1 MACKYNDSASH
12 RLGFRSDEIERTR
25 LNDIQHALEILSK
38 VEESC
43 MDFDTRTSE
52 VYAALE
58 YLSSIAS
65 RQSSLIAFRK
75 ALDWQHPEQRLQKVK
90 IALRTIRSVIL

>member
-1 MACKYNDSASH
+1 MVYNYNDSAFH

-52 VYAALE
+52 VYAALTT
-58 YLSSIAS
+58 YAPDLSADRAGITTQALGYPGFIIYP
-65 RQSSLIAFRK
+65 SLR
-75 ALDWQHPEQRLQKVK
+75 
-90 IALRTIRSVIL
+90 IRSIV